1 MAQRAE
7 GVPRTKGCMI
17 GLLLDDGVLLTEEGI
32 WVMVQKDLA
41 LFA

>member
-1 MAQRAE
+1 
-7 GVPRTKGCMI
+7 MI